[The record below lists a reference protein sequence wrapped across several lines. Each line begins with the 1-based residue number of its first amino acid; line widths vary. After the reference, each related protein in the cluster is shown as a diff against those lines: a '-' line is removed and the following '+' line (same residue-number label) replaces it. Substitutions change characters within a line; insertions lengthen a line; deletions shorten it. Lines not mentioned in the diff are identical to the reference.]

1 MTCITWFFF
10 STIAV
15 GAEIGAAS
23 VEVGETSSLETI
35 YKRTRTRLDSYNDP
49 SSATPGSVTSV
60 TSTESGKT
68 LYWLIISPAYHG
80 LYSPV
85 HL

>member
-1 MTCITWFFF
+1 M
-10 STIAV
+10 IAV
-15 GAEIGAAS
+15 GAEIEAAS
-23 VEVGETSSLETI
+23 AEVGETSSLETI
-35 YKRTRTRLDSYNDP
+35 YKRTRPRLDSYNDP

-60 TSTESGKT
+60 TSTESCKT
-68 LYWLIISPAYHG
+68 LRLILSPSFHV